1 MFGIAK
7 DGQPPKWQVAGTSQ
21 RGRLVGK
28 RAAEG
33 RFTVGLYVDTCT
45 SVFAWMY
52 THMYIY
58 TPMYLHTHVQQ
69 TYAHTYVHT
78 CIHTYI

>member
-1 MFGIAK
+1 MSLFGIAK

-33 RFTVGLYVDTCT
+33 RFTVGL
-45 SVFAWMY
+45 
-52 THMYIY
+52 
-58 TPMYLHTHVQQ
+58 
-69 TYAHTYVHT
+69 
-78 CIHTYI
+78 